1 MVSISPIHSKAAL
14 LIDEDTKRR
23 RYMVISDLHIGF
35 ESHIYTRGITFDEE
49 IFFDEMIR
57 ELSDLIKSN
66 RVEAVILLGDLK
78 STVGGS
84 ISKQEWQK
92 IPRFFKLL
100 SETADIYFVPG
111 NHDSNVRFLMPENI
125 NIMSSKGM
133 VLDDTLLV
141 HGHTM
146 PTIARSY
153 VKKIVMGHIH
163 PVFLRHNSII
173 NGQRVWIYLKIIKEA
188 IFPTTQGTLDLVIL
202 PAFNRYLY
210 AINERRYTK
219 SISPIIDKAIKSNA
233 VQQALVVSLDGSI
246 VGDIETLLKII

>member
-1 MVSISPIHSKAAL
+1 
-14 LIDEDTKRR
+14 
-23 RYMVISDLHIGF
+23 MVISDLHIGF
-35 ESHIYTRGITFDEE
+35 ESHIYTRGITFDEM

-66 RVEAVILLGDLK
+66 KVQALILLGDLK
-78 STVGGS
+78 STVGS
-84 ISKQEWQK
+84 ISRQEWQK

-100 SETADIYFVPG
+100 SEITDIYFVPG
-111 NHDSNVRFLMPENI
+111 NHDSNIRFLMPENI
-125 NIMSSKGM
+125 NIMSTKGM

-146 PTIARSY
+146 PTTARSY
-153 VKKIVMGHIH
+153 IKKIVMGHIH
-163 PVFLRHNSII
+163 PVFLRHNSVI
-173 NGQRVWIYLKIIKEA
+173 NGQRVWIYLKIVKEA
-188 IFPTTQGTLDLVIL
+188 LFPASQGTLDLIIL
-202 PAFNRYLY
+202 PAYNRYLY

-246 VGDIETLLKII
+246 VGGIETLLKII

>member
-14 LIDEDTKRR
+14 LIDEDTKKR

-35 ESHIYTRGITFDEE
+35 ESHIYTRGITFDEM

-66 RVEAVILLGDLK
+66 KVQALILLGDLK
-78 STVGGS
+78 STVGS

-100 SETADIYFVPG
+100 SEITDIYFVPG
-111 NHDSNVRFLMPENI
+111 NHDSNIRFLTPENI
-125 NIMSSKGM
+125 NVMSTKGM

-146 PTIARSY
+146 PTTARSY
-153 VKKIVMGHIH
+153 IKKIVMGHIH
-163 PVFLRHNSII
+163 PMFLRHNSVI
-173 NGQRVWIYLKIIKEA
+173 NGQRVWIYLKIVKEA
-188 IFPTTQGTLDLVIL
+188 IFPGSQGTLDLIIL
-202 PAFNRYLY
+202 PAYNRYLY

-246 VGDIETLLKII
+246 VGGIETLLKII

>member
-14 LIDEDTKRR
+14 LIDEDTKKR

-35 ESHIYTRGITFDEE
+35 ESHIYTRGITFDEM

-66 RVEAVILLGDLK
+66 KVQALILLGDLK
-78 STVGGS
+78 STVGS
-84 ISKQEWQK
+84 ISRQEWQK

-100 SETADIYFVPG
+100 SEITDIYFVPG
-111 NHDSNVRFLMPENI
+111 NHDSNIRFLMPENI
-125 NIMSSKGM
+125 NVMGSKGM

-146 PTIARSY
+146 PTTARSY
-153 VKKIVMGHIH
+153 IKKIVMGHFH
-163 PVFLRHNSII
+163 PVFLRHNSVI
-173 NGQRVWIYLKIIKEA
+173 NGQRVWIYLKTIKEA
-188 IFPTTQGTLDLVIL
+188 IFPGSQGTLDLIIL
-202 PAFNRYLY
+202 PAYNRYLY

-246 VGDIETLLKII
+246 VGGIETLLKII

>member
-14 LIDEDTKRR
+14 LIDEDIKRQ
-23 RYMVISDLHIGF
+23 RYVVISDLHIGF
-35 ESHIYTRGITFDEE
+35 ESHIYSRGIAFDEK
-49 IFFDEMIR
+49 IFFDEMIQ

-66 RVEAVILLGDLK
+66 RAQAVILLGDLK
-78 STVGGS
+78 STVGS
-84 ISKQEWQK
+84 ISRQEWQK

-100 SETADIYFVPG
+100 SEITDIYFVPG
-111 NHDSNVRFLMPENI
+111 NHDSNIRFLMPENI
-125 NIMSSKGM
+125 NVMSSKGM

-146 PTIARSY
+146 PTTARSY
-153 VKKIVMGHIH
+153 IKKIVMGHIH
-163 PVFLRHNSII
+163 PVFLRHNSVI

-188 IFPTTQGTLDLVIL
+188 IFPGSQGTLDLVIL

-233 VQQALVVSLDGSI
+233 VQQALIVSLDGSI